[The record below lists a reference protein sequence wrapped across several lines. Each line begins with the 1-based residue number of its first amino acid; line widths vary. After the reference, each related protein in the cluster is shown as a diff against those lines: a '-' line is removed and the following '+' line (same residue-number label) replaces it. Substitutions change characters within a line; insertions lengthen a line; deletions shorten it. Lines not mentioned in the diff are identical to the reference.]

1 MVHAIKM
8 KNPGIYDSIILFP
21 GELHFRMH
29 SLMAI
34 FKIFYD
40 SIIGP
45 INDNVLKYKSIFKD
59 FASNRY
65 NRSQTL
71 LLVITNGIFN

>member
-1 MVHAIKM
+1 
-8 KNPGIYDSIILFP
+8 
-21 GELHFRMH
+21 MH
-29 SLMAI
+29 SLIAI

-65 NRSQTL
+65 NHSQTL